1 LRTTIKKNLFLR
13 SADNKGYKC
22 NEKDTQIFKKNL
34 LNVLPCNEQEKVD
47 NKRDCS
53 KNAKCC
59 NKQK

>member
-1 LRTTIKKNLFLR
+1 LR